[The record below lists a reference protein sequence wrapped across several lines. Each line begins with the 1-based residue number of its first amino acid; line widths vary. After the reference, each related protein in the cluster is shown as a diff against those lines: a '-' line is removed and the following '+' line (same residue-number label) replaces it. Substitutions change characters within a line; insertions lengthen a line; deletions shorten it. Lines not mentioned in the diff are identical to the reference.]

1 MLHSILPNYTK
12 AQLIVY
18 HNLPR
23 VFPSSSRG
31 DYDILL
37 VVFLTRLFEGDK
49 MKISTKGRYG
59 LTIMIELAK
68 HYGEGP
74 IPLRKIAAEKDLSEA
89 YLEQLVSPLRNSGL
103 VKSVRGAYGGYMLAN
118 PPSEISAANVIS
130 VLEGPI
136 QPVEG
141 IENEEAPQREL
152 WLRIR
157 DAVKNVLDTTTIE
170 DLAQYTEE
178 NVAEGYMFY
187 I

>member
-1 MLHSILPNYTK
+1 
-12 AQLIVY
+12 
-18 HNLPR
+18 
-23 VFPSSSRG
+23 
-31 DYDILL
+31 
-37 VVFLTRLFEGDK
+37 

-68 HYGEGP
+68 LYGEGP
-74 IPLRKIAAEKDLSEA
+74 VPLRQIAADNQLSEA

-103 VKSVRGAYGGYMLAN
+103 VKSVRGAHGGYMLSK
-118 PPSEISAANVIS
+118 PPHLISAGDVIR

-141 IENEEAPQREL
+141 IEDEAQPQREL

-157 DAVKNVLDTTTIE
+157 DAVKTVLDTTTIE
-170 DLAQYTEE
+170 DLAAYNDTTSDD
-178 NVAEGYMFY
+178 GYMYY